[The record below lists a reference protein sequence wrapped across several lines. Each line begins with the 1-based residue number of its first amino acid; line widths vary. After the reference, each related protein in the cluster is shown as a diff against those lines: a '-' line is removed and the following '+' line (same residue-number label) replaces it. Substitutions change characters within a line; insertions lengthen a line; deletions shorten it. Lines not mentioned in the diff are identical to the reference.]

1 MYIEASGKPIGYH
14 ARLESPILQ
23 SFGGSESVSKCL
35 SFYFN
40 MFGADMGQMNVYL
53 VFIDGLKELLWKR
66 SGNQDKAWHHGILTF
81 TPFSTFKVGITYIQ
95 ENDFLGVK
103 KLFSYVNRHLYSTY
117 EVREL
122 FIHDMC
128 FHSTCN

>member
-14 ARLESPILQ
+14 ARLESPMLQ

-40 MFGADMGQMNVYL
+40 MFGAGMGQMNVYL
-53 VFIDGLKELLWKR
+53 VFIDGRKELLWKR

-95 ENDFLGVK
+95 ETDFLGVK
-103 KLFSYVNRHLYSTY
+103 KLFH
-117 EVREL
+117 
-122 FIHDMC
+122 M
-128 FHSTCN
+128 